1 MSQTKGLDRC
11 ALIDFL
17 LYHFEGEQLP
27 VREESKSPVLAGK
40 TEKGWADEMIDPRS
54 LPFCGFISLRFKEI
68 VSPKQIAD
76 LLNPYFN
83 DMEWHTDIG
92 VGISGG
98 KDYEC
103 GNIMPPEL
111 LGIQMLGILVIR
123 DHESPNVIHI
133 SFDPIVC

>member
-1 MSQTKGLDRC
+1 MNQTKGLDRC
-11 ALIDFL
+11 ALINFL
-17 LYHFEGEQLP
+17 LSHFEGEQLP
-27 VREESKSPVLAGK
+27 IREEPKSLVISGK
-40 TEKGWADEMIDPRS
+40 TEKFWADGMVDPRS
-54 LPFCGFISLRFKEI
+54 LPFCGYVSLRFKEI

-83 DMEWHTDIG
+83 KMEWHTDIG
-92 VGISGG
+92 VGISGS

-111 LGIQMLGILVIR
+111 LGIQMLNILVLR
-123 DHESPNVIHI
+123 YEDSPSVIHI